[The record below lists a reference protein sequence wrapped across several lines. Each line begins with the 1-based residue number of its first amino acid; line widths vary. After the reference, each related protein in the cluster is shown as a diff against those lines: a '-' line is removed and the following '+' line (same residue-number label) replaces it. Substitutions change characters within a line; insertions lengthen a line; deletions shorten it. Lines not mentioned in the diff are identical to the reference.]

1 MIELTCP
8 AEEGIEAA
16 ALRKETRYQELQ
28 VAAKAWGDC
37 KYFTV
42 EVGARGLV
50 GLRVHKVLL
59 RLGFSPMTAKS
70 LCQKLS
76 EVVARAS
83 YAIYLAHDS
92 TVWTQSE
99 LIVISRSD
107 SSSNSS
113 NSESSKD

>member
-16 ALRKETRYQELQ
+16 KETRYQKLQ
-28 VAAKAWGDC
+28 VAVKAWGEC

-59 RLGFSPMTAKS
+59 RLAFAPMTAKS

-76 EVVARAS
+76 EVVARAL
-83 YAIYLAHDS
+83 YAIYLA
-92 TVWTQSE
+92 
-99 LIVISRSD
+99 RSCPGVAAAAAATASLQRID
-107 SSSNSS
+107 EEEAQQFSALP
-113 NSESSKD
+113 